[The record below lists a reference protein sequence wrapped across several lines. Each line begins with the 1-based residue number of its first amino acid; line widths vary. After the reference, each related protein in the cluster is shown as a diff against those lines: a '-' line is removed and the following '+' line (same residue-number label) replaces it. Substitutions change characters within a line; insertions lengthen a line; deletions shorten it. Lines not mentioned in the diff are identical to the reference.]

1 MKVLFVNACLRKQS
15 RTLSLAKYLLEKMGQ
30 PYEQVDV
37 QNEEIA
43 SLDEKTLI
51 ERDRKDL
58 GNKYFSY
65 AKQFKEADIIV
76 IASPYYDLSFSAK
89 LKDYLETINIVDLT
103 FAYNEQG
110 MPYSLSNVKKVIYVT
125 TAGGPIISHEYG
137 YGYIETFFKAFYGV
151 QDFEYYYAEGLD
163 IIGADAEGILERTKA
178 QIDERYGY

>member
-58 GNKYFSY
+58 GR
-65 AKQFKEADIIV
+65 
-76 IASPYYDLSFSAK
+76 
-89 LKDYLETINIVDLT
+89 ETGRN
-103 FAYNEQG
+103 NPG
-110 MPYSLSNVKKVIYVT
+110 
-125 TAGGPIISHEYG
+125 
-137 YGYIETFFKAFYGV
+137 AF
-151 QDFEYYYAEGLD
+151 
-163 IIGADAEGILERTKA
+163 
-178 QIDERYGY
+178 

>member
-58 GNKYFSY
+58 GSKYFSY

-110 MPYSLSNVKKVIYVT
+110 MPYSLSQVKKVIYVT

-151 QDFEYYYAEGLD
+151 QDFEYYHAEELD
-163 IIGADAEGILERTKA
+163 IIGADEKGILDKVRA
-178 QIDERYGY
+178 QIDEKYEY